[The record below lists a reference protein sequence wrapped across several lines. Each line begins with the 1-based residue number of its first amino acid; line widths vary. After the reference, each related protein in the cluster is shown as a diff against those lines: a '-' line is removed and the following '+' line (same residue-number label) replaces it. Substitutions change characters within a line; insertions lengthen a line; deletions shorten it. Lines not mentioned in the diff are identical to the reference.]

1 MINGSRRIRY
11 TNAEG
16 DHLPYSD
23 VIAMVWWLP
32 FLFAWIIGETFKR
45 LPFEKLHTLV
55 YPLQTIGVIGVVAGV
70 ITMFVYFN
78 RSHVP
83 TQLDGGIGKMTNS
96 DVKTAKRIL
105 KQVANKS
112 VLVDRLGVGVKTSN
126 HTGYLI
132 PFVRVE
138 IDGDSGF
145 VDIENLGANL
155 KRLLSEDMLAM
166 MSGLFAGKTAKFSAV
181 RSHVLPGKN
190 WVRFEIEDVRTSHRY
205 LFKGDYAA
213 FVSPDMH
220 SLRLA
225 DDLVVNMRREAH
237 VAIIGR
243 SGTGKSQ
250 LLAFMAGLAEA
261 QGWETVRFHSLKS
274 DGLVQL
280 YNGSST
286 SEGIIDDLENWVT
299 VMRERQK
306 AITDRFGTATGVDYA
321 DMDDMKD
328 VMIIVDEM
336 GWLNDAVSGT
346 DKASKELKARL
357 DSALGI
363 LAKGARSVG
372 LHLVLSAQYGS
383 NEALKVGYRQ
393 QLNARIIMGNS
404 SALER
409 QFLFQGYE
417 VDDSEHLGLGEGLA
431 LFNYSGPKWTEPRKF
446 QAPWIAEGE

>member
-1 MINGSRRIRY
+1 
-11 TNAEG
+11 
-16 DHLPYSD
+16 
-23 VIAMVWWLP
+23 
-32 FLFAWIIGETFKR
+32 
-45 LPFEKLHTLV
+45 
-55 YPLQTIGVIGVVAGV
+55 
-70 ITMFVYFN
+70 
-78 RSHVP
+78 
-83 TQLDGGIGKMTNS
+83 
-96 DVKTAKRIL
+96 
-105 KQVANKS
+105 
-112 VLVDRLGVGVKTSN
+112 
-126 HTGYLI
+126 
-132 PFVRVE
+132 
-138 IDGDSGF
+138 
-145 VDIENLGANL
+145 
-155 KRLLSEDMLAM
+155 MLAM
-166 MSGLFAGKTAKFSAV
+166 MSGLFSGKTAKFAAV

-190 WVRFEIEDVRTSHRY
+190 WVRFEIEDVTTSHRY

-213 FVSPDMH
+213 FISPDMH

-237 VAIIGR
+237 MAIVGR
-243 SGTGKSQ
+243 SGVGKSQ

-261 QGWETVRFHSLKS
+261 QGWETVRFHSLKP

-280 YNGSST
+280 YNGAST
-286 SEGIIDDLENWVT
+286 PDGIIDDLENWVE
-299 VMRERQK
+299 VMRERQS
-306 AITDRFGTATGVDYA
+306 AITDQFGTRTGVDYA

-336 GWLNDAVSGT
+336 G
-346 DKASKELKARL
+346 AS
-357 DSALGI
+357 LGI

-417 VDDSEHLGLGEGLA
+417 VDDSEHLGPGEGLA